1 MISNIDKIFRQNVSE
16 PLHSTLL
23 PTVYE
28 HTFLKQ
34 SQDFTNSL
42 NAVLTELNVMNC
54 VINPSVTVFCLKYT
68 GIYVL
73 MVKLAYVCFRLLC

>member
-34 SQDFTNSL
+34 SQDFINSL
-42 NAVLTELNVMNC
+42 NAVLTELTCDELCNYSFSY
-54 VINPSVTVFCLKYT
+54 SVLFKVYCYICADGEAGLCL
-68 GIYVL
+68 
-73 MVKLAYVCFRLLC
+73 F